1 MRMNYSNSLTPS
13 DMTHPHQ
20 TIIDGIASGRK
31 ASFRLCNAR
40 STWKD
45 LDSSAGLMVW
55 QDLVM
60 GRNHY
65 EFKLKPK
72 MIKIGDTEVVAP
84 LGVVLFGEIVYCLE
98 SDGEVHQMEFDNTD
112 TGHQD
117 LFLAKR
123 LFAEKHQAEAFH
135 KALLNYINSQC

>member
-1 MRMNYSNSLTPS
+1 
-13 DMTHPHQ
+13 MTHPNQH
-20 TIIDGIASGRK
+20 IIDALHMRK
-31 ASFRLCNAR
+31 AVLFRLAGTAR
-40 STWKD
+40 WIELNDAIGPKTWI
-45 LDSSAGLMVW
+45 SLM
-55 QDLVM
+55 QAN
-60 GRNHY
+60 GEY

-84 LGVVLFGEIVYCLE
+84 LGMILFGEIVYCLE
-98 SDGEVHQMEFDNTD
+98 SDGAVHKMEFDNTD